1 MTYALS
7 AVVLTIAVVTS
18 YETVTSSEILPD
30 LTGPVLAITIIL
42 VSFGSAYLT
51 RKRQVVNLDDV
62 SPVSP
67 PTKDKSDTGK
77 DDVTK

>member
-1 MTYALS
+1 
-7 AVVLTIAVVTS
+7 
-18 YETVTSSEILPD
+18 
-30 LTGPVLAITIIL
+30 LAITIIL